1 MGEKK
6 GRTEARVT
14 ISDVAQRAGVSRTA
28 VSFVLNEHGE
38 RNRYVSEETRKKVW
52 QAVQDLQ
59 YRPDLLARTLR
70 TGQSLEIA
78 GIMDTSQTPLGLEI
92 TLAFTQRALH
102 YGYMPTAYY
111 CQGLTEDVCQDLY
124 RQIFARRPLALVVTP
139 ERFTAADVER
149 ARASGIEHILFY
161 SFAPV
166 DIPTTHAVII
176 PTRESGYLAAR
187 HLLEYGHRHLALIQP
202 MDPYQAYPFHERLA
216 GMQAAIAEH
225 PDAASVA
232 LDILPMGLSGQEA
245 AALVKSRL
253 LQSERP
259 TGIYAFNDEHA
270 LFLLGMLA
278 QHDIR
283 VPQDIALVGTD
294 DLPFCEATW
303 PSLTSIHLDGTG
315 IGQHSADLLHALHQ
329 KLPRQEILTPVPT
342 PRLIQRAST

>member
-1 MGEKK
+1 MGERK

-14 ISDVAQRAGVSRTA
+14 ISDVAQKAGVSRTA

-38 RNRYVSEETRKKVW
+38 RNRYVSEETRAKVR
-52 QAVQDLQ
+52 QAVEELHYQ
-59 YRPDLLARTLR
+59 PDLLARTLR

-92 TLAFTQRALH
+92 TLAFTQHALH

-111 CQGLTEDVCQDLY
+111 CQGLSEEVRQDLY
-124 RQIFARRPLALVVTP
+124 QRIFARRPLALIATP
-139 ERFTAADVER
+139 EHFTAADVER
-149 ARASGIEHILFY
+149 ARASGIEHILFHG
-161 SFAPV
+161 FAPV
-166 DIPTTHAVII
+166 DIPATHTVII
-176 PTRESGYLAAR
+176 PTRESGYLAAQ
-187 HLLEYGHRHLALIQP
+187 HLLERGHRHLALLQP

-225 PDAASVA
+225 PDAAAVV
-232 LDILPMGLSGQEA
+232 LDILPMGLAGRDA
-245 AALVKSRL
+245 AALVETWL
-253 LQSERP
+253 LRSERP

-278 QHDIR
+278 QHGIR

-303 PSLTSIHLDGTG
+303 PSLTSIHLDGAG

-329 KLPRQEILTPVPT
+329 KLPLQEMLTPVPT